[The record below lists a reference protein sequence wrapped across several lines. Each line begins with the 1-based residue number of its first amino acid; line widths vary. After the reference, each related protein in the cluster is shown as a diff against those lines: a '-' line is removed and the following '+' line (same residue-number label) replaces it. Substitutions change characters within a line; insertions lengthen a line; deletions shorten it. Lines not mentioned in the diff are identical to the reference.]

1 MTQESCSSNTGR
13 PFSLSRRH
21 VLRAAGV
28 ALSLPLL
35 DAMRND
41 AGLVKAAD
49 SKFKPLSRSTTS
61 VPRAIFCYVPNG
73 VNIHE
78 WMPATEGSQYELS
91 STLKVLEEVRDEFT
105 VITGMGHPRCT
116 GGHSGA
122 DTWLTGADLKSVPG
136 KDYANSM
143 SIDQLIAETHG
154 SQTRFPSL
162 QWSDTSGT
170 GSAGHS
176 HTLSF
181 DRSGTPLP
189 TDDSPR
195 RIFERLFVPE
205 SAKDRQETLRKY
217 AEKRSI
223 LDNVLAES
231 KRLSQR
237 VGKEDQRK
245 IDEYLSSVRNT
256 ELRIERLE
264 QWIDRPKPEV
274 DGSLLQLAMQPHN
287 AHDRPMWI
295 DVMLE
300 LAYLSFATDSTR
312 VISFEWSREAGGF
325 GGGGENHHE
334 LSHHGGDAGMLQKL
348 GIIDRFHL
356 SKLKRFMLLL
366 KSTPEVEQNML
377 DKTAIVYG
385 SGMNS
390 GEGGD
395 HSPKNL
401 PLIVAGGK
409 ALGLKHNRHLK
420 FDSAQHPPLTNLL
433 LEVAQRVGVE
443 IGSFSDSTGPLSQL
457 HS

>member
-1 MTQESCSSNTGR
+1 MSLPSSKR
-13 PFSLSRRH
+13 ISRRY
-21 VLRAAGV
+21 VLRGAGV
-28 ALSLPLL
+28 ALTLPWLQVM
-35 DAMRND
+35 APTAR
-41 AGLVKAAD
+41 AAD
-49 SKFKPLSRSTTS
+49 SKFKPWTQSKGPQ
-61 VPRAIFCYVPNG
+61 PRIIFCYVPNG
-73 VNIHE
+73 VNILQ
-78 WMPATEGSQYELS
+78 WMPSNAGKGYELS
-91 STLKVLEEVRDEFT
+91 ATLKLLEEVRDDFT
-105 VITGMGHPRCT
+105 LLTGLGHPRCT

-143 SIDQLIAETHG
+143 SIDQLIAEVHG
-154 SQTRFPSL
+154 SETRFGSL

-189 TDDSPR
+189 AEDSPR

-205 SAKDRQETLRKY
+205 SSKDREETLRRY
-217 AEKRSI
+217 AEKKSI
-223 LDNVLAES
+223 LDNVLEES
-231 KRLSQR
+231 KRLAKR

-245 IDEYLSSVRNT
+245 LDEYLGSVRNT
-256 ELRIERLE
+256 EQRIERLE

-312 VISFEWSREAGGF
+312 VISYEWSREAGGF

-334 LSHHGGDAGMLQKL
+334 LSHHGGDAGMLDKL
-348 GIIDRFHL
+348 AAIDRFHL
-356 SKLKRFMLLL
+356 SRLKRFLQFL
-366 KSTPEVEQNML
+366 KSTTDGDQSML
-377 DKTAIVYG
+377 DRTIVVFG

-401 PLIVAGGK
+401 PLLVAGGQ
-409 ALGLKHNRHLK
+409 ALGLKHGKHLK
-420 FDSAQHPPLTNLL
+420 FQVDQHPPLANLW
-433 LEVAQRVGVE
+433 LELAQRMGVE
-443 IGSFSDSTGPLSQL
+443 KGEFSDSTSVM
-457 HS
+457 SEVREA

>member
-1 MTQESCSSNTGR
+1 MSLPSSKR
-13 PFSLSRRH
+13 ISRRY
-21 VLRAAGV
+21 VLRGAGV
-28 ALSLPLL
+28 ALTLPWLQVM
-35 DAMRND
+35 APTAR
-41 AGLVKAAD
+41 AAD
-49 SKFKPLSRSTTS
+49 SKFKPWTQSNGPQ
-61 VPRAIFCYVPNG
+61 PRIIFCYVPNG
-73 VNIHE
+73 VNILQ
-78 WMPATEGSQYELS
+78 WMPSNAGKGYELS
-91 STLKVLEEVRDEFT
+91 ATLKLLEEVRDDFT
-105 VITGMGHPRCT
+105 LLTGLGHPRCT

-143 SIDQLIAETHG
+143 SIDQLIAEVHG
-154 SQTRFPSL
+154 SETRFGSL
-162 QWSDTSGT
+162 QWSDMSGT

-189 TDDSPR
+189 AEDSPR

-205 SAKDRQETLRKY
+205 SSKDREETLRRY
-217 AEKRSI
+217 AEKKSI
-223 LDNVLAES
+223 LDNVLEES
-231 KRLSQR
+231 KRLAKR

-245 IDEYLSSVRNT
+245 LDEYLGSVRNT
-256 ELRIERLE
+256 EQRIERLE

-312 VISFEWSREAGGF
+312 VISYEWSREAGGF

-334 LSHHGGDAGMLQKL
+334 LSHHGGDAGMLDKL
-348 GIIDRFHL
+348 AAIDRFHL
-356 SKLKRFMLLL
+356 SRLKRFLQFL
-366 KSTPEVEQNML
+366 KSTTDGDQSML
-377 DKTAIVYG
+377 ERTIVVFG

-401 PLIVAGGK
+401 PLLVAGGQT
-409 ALGLKHNRHLK
+409 LGLKHGKHLK
-420 FDSAQHPPLTNLL
+420 FQVDQHPPLANLW
-433 LEVAQRVGVE
+433 LELAQRMGVE
-443 IGSFSDSTGPLSQL
+443 KGGFSDSTSVM
-457 HS
+457 SEVREA

>member
-1 MTQESCSSNTGR
+1 MSLPSSKR
-13 PFSLSRRH
+13 ISRRY
-21 VLRAAGV
+21 VLRGAGV
-28 ALSLPLL
+28 ALTLPWLQVM
-35 DAMRND
+35 APTAR
-41 AGLVKAAD
+41 AAD
-49 SKFKPLSRSTTS
+49 SKFKPWTQSNGPQ
-61 VPRAIFCYVPNG
+61 PRIIFCYVPNG
-73 VNIHE
+73 VNILQ
-78 WMPATEGSQYELS
+78 WMPSNAGKGYELS
-91 STLKVLEEVRDEFT
+91 ATLKLLEEVRDDFT
-105 VITGMGHPRCT
+105 LLTGLGHPRCT

-143 SIDQLIAETHG
+143 SIDQLIAEVHG
-154 SQTRFPSL
+154 SETRFGSL
-162 QWSDTSGT
+162 QWSDMSGT

-189 TDDSPR
+189 AEDSPR

-205 SAKDRQETLRKY
+205 SSKDREETLRRY
-217 AEKRSI
+217 AEKKSI
-223 LDNVLAES
+223 LDNVLEES
-231 KRLSQR
+231 KRLAKR

-245 IDEYLSSVRNT
+245 LEEYLGSVRNT
-256 ELRIERLE
+256 EQRIERLE

-312 VISFEWSREAGGF
+312 VISYEWSREAGGF

-334 LSHHGGDAGMLQKL
+334 LSHHGGDAGMLEKL
-348 GIIDRFHL
+348 AAIDRFHL
-356 SKLKRFMLLL
+356 SRLKRFLQFL
-366 KSTPEVEQNML
+366 KSTTDGDQSML
-377 DKTAIVYG
+377 DRTIVVFG

-401 PLIVAGGK
+401 PLLVAGGQ
-409 ALGLKHNRHLK
+409 ALGLKHGKHLK
-420 FDSAQHPPLTNLL
+420 FQVDQHPPLANLW
-433 LEVAQRVGVE
+433 LELAQRMGVE
-443 IGSFSDSTGPLSQL
+443 KGEFSDSTSVM
-457 HS
+457 SEVREA